1 VKEPAELRQDFTSR
15 RLPVASLATVRAH
28 AAALIRAHRSALTR
42 VVLWHAAAALAA
54 LTAPWVIGQLVE
66 EITHARRVERVNTLV
81 LVLATGLVAQTA
93 LTWFARRAAFVLA
106 EEVFARIREDFVAS
120 TVRLPLSVVER
131 AGTGDLVARTT
142 GDVDALAF
150 VVRQGIPNLIVAAT
164 TILVTVVAALVTAP
178 LAVLAYLVAP
188 VVLWNPVR
196 VYLRRALPGYR
207 WERATYAR
215 VAGVAAETVHGLVT
229 IDALGRSGRREA
241 AHRDAL
247 GEAER
252 AEHWTLRFRL
262 RFFPWV
268 DIAFGSLIAVTALW
282 AGWLSIQGTVTL
294 GAAVAVTLYAERLTD
309 PIGEVVGWL
318 DEIQVAATGYA
329 RLLGVAEV
337 PPDRVPTGARPEGTD
352 LTVDKVSYA
361 YRTGHDVLH
370 GVSLTLR
377 PGERLAIVGPSG
389 AGKSTLGRLMAGIDG
404 PRTGEIRCGSVPLVD
419 LDLPTLRGEVALV
432 TQEHYVFVG
441 TVADNLRLPRP
452 EASDAE
458 LLTALAAVDADA
470 WVLALPLG
478 LDTPI
483 GSGAHTLSEPQAQQL
498 ALARL
503 VLADPHTLV
512 LDEATSLLDPRA
524 ARHLERSLAAV
535 VEGRTVVAIA
545 HRLHTAHDADR
556 VCVMEDGRITELGS
570 HEELIA
576 ADGPYAALWHSWHGR
591 AASDS

>member
-247 GEAER
+247 GEAGVGLGDLDDRQGVQAR
-252 AEHWTLRFRL
+252 AQIR
-262 RFFPWV
+262 
-268 DIAFGSLIAVTALW
+268 
-282 AGWLSIQGTVTL
+282 Q
-294 GAAVAVTLYAERLTD
+294 
-309 PIGEVVGWL
+309 
-318 DEIQVAATGYA
+318 
-329 RLLGVAEV
+329 
-337 PPDRVPTGARPEGTD
+337 GARPG
-352 LTVDKVSYA
+352 
-361 YRTGHDVLH
+361 R
-370 GVSLTLR
+370 R
-377 PGERLAIVGPSG
+377 RG
-389 AGKSTLGRLMAGIDG
+389 A
-404 PRTGEIRCGSVPLVD
+404 
-419 LDLPTLRGEVALV
+419 RG
-432 TQEHYVFVG
+432 QQ
-441 TVADNLRLPRP
+441 
-452 EASDAE
+452 
-458 LLTALAAVDADA
+458 
-470 WVLALPLG
+470 
-478 LDTPI
+478 
-483 GSGAHTLSEPQAQQL
+483 QA
-498 ALARL
+498 
-503 VLADPHTLV
+503 
-512 LDEATSLLDPRA
+512 A
-524 ARHLERSLAAV
+524 ARPPRHVDQVKQRFV
-535 VEGRTVVAIA
+535 F
-545 HRLHTAHDADR
+545 DA
-556 VCVMEDGRITELGS
+556 
-570 HEELIA
+570 LI
-576 ADGPYAALWHSWHGR
+576 DVFDHGR
-591 AASDS
+591 STGD